1 MDERLVTEDRGVA
14 ILAKAM
20 VWFTLIGS
28 ATVAVAFAA
37 HLR

>member
-1 MDERLVTEDRGVA
+1 MDERLATEDRGVA
-14 ILAKAM
+14 ILARAM

-37 HLR
+37 HLH